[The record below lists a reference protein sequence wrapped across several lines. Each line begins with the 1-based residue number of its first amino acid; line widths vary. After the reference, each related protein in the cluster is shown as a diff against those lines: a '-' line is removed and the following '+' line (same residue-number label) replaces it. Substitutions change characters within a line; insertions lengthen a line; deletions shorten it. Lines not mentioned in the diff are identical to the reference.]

1 MGTLRGFPNPPAL
14 WLRRAKL
21 GYAYAI
27 LMGTLRGFSPM
38 GTSALHA
45 LPPHPGAPCPA
56 SSNPPAFG
64 RGLRGTTVVSTWV
77 RFRVHSSALHLM
89 VAAILKSAR
98 PHQWVK
104 NLFVAAPLVFA
115 QRIADA
121 TALLHTSLAVAGF
134 CMISSA
140 VYLLNDLVDVEK
152 DRAHPL
158 KRLRPIAAGALSVR
172 AARIAALVLGVGG
185 LLLILVL
192 GPLPAGIAAAYLV
205 QNLAYSF
212 YLKHVPFVDVASIA
226 TGFLL
231 RVLAGAE
238 AIPVEASLWLLV
250 CTLLLASF
258 LGFGKRAHELR
269 TSGNRGGGQRKVLD
283 RYNPSVLRVLIHVL
297 AVLTILAYAVYTQSP
312 HAYEVF
318 GTRRLI
324 LTVPFAVFGVYR
336 FIWLLRGKEDA
347 ESPTDSM
354 LSDAPFMI
362 NLLGYAVAI
371 VAIIYAGW

>member
-1 MGTLRGFPNPPAL
+1 
-14 WLRRAKL
+14 
-21 GYAYAI
+21 
-27 LMGTLRGFSPM
+27 
-38 GTSALHA
+38 
-45 LPPHPGAPCPA
+45 
-56 SSNPPAFG
+56 
-64 RGLRGTTVVSTWV
+64 
-77 RFRVHSSALHLM
+77 M
-89 VAAILKSAR
+89 VAAILKSVR

-115 QRIADA
+115 QRIDDA

-172 AARIAALVLGVGG
+172 AARIAAFALGVGG
-185 LLLILVL
+185 LLLTLVL

-250 CTLLLASF
+250 CTLLLAAF

-269 TSGNRGGGQRKVLD
+269 TSGGRGGDQRKVLA
-283 RYNPSVLRVLIHVL
+283 RYNPNVLRVLIHVL

-324 LTVPFAVFGVYR
+324 LTVPFVVFGVYR

-371 VAIIYAGW
+371 VAVIYAGW